1 MATYDEASLTCFL
14 RDGAGYGLRCM
25 NWDDFRRVVESSEA
39 SRKDFADIIRE
50 RLAQLEVVEAF
61 SSQHR
66 ACNESVHPTVAHRAA
81 SASPLFEIA
90 IVFVC
95 LNHELLLL

>member
-1 MATYDEASLTCFL
+1 VATYDEASLICFL
-14 RDGAGYGLRCM
+14 RDRAGYGLRCM

-39 SRKDFADIIRE
+39 RARILLTLYA
-50 RLAQLEVVEAF
+50 RLAQLEAVEAF

-66 ACNESVHPTVAHRAA
+66 ACNESVHPTVARRAA